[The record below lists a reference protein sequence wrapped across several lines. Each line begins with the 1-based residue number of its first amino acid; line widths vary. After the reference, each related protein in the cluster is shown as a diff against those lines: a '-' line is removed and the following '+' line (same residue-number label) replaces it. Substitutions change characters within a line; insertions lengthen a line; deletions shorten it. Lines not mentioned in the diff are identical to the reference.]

1 MVDGYYYEESM
12 KHDGYSLK
20 QRFWFRQP
28 YKTDWYEWS
37 TSTPKE
43 QVYLQPPVNQ
53 YKGVNLSYKLSEKS
67 ILTEYF
73 NVIPYLSSNYLTI
86 DVYLTPQEYNL
97 LKNGGN
103 VILDRDVYFVSSIE
117 GFDCTGNN
125 PTTLKL
131 NKSI

>member
-1 MVDGYYYEESM
+1 MVDGYDYEESM
-12 KHDGYSLK
+12 KNDGYSLK

-28 YKTDWYEWS
+28 YMNNWYEWS

-43 QVYLQPPVNQ
+43 KVYLQPPINT

-73 NVIPYLSSNYLTI
+73 NVMPYLSSNYLTI

-103 VILDRDVYFVSSIE
+103 VIIDNDVYFVSDIE
-117 GFDCTGNN
+117 GFDCTV
-125 PTTLKL
+125 
-131 NKSI
+131 IIQQH